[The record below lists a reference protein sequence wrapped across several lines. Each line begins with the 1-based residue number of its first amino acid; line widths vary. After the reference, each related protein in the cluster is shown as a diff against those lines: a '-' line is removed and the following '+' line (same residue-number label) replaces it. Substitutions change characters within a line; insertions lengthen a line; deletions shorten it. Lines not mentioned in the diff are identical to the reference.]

1 MHNDTPVHRDP
12 LVTAQ
17 ALPPSFILGT
27 ATASAQVEGA
37 TRIGRRTPS
46 VWDRF
51 AAEPGRI
58 LDGSTTAVTA
68 DHYYRYEEDVRAM
81 KELGTDAYR
90 LSLGWTRLQPE
101 GTGPLDAGGVD
112 FYDRLFDEPCQAG
125 ISPFVTLSHWDIPVQ
140 YEGGWLSRDTA
151 KRLGDFAGL
160 VAQRFADRVDGWITI
175 NEPATV
181 TLNGYALG
189 IHAPGVPLL
198 FDSLPTVHNQLLGHG
213 LAAQALR
220 AAGVPGQIGIT
231 NVHTPVVPASDS
243 SEDAAMAQLFDIV
256 HNRVFADPVLLGHY
270 PEVPDYLGGILDV
283 LTDVPAGD
291 LEIISTPLDF
301 YGLNYYMP
309 TRVAAGSGSGTSPDG
324 EAEAM
329 AALPFRLEAFPEYP
343 TTGFGWPV
351 APEFFAVALKEV
363 HERYGDRLP
372 PIYITENGASFADEV
387 GEDGKVHDAQRTA
400 YLARLARG
408 SSALATSLLKR
419 LLHDDSA
426 VGSHLIGF
434 FPTQCLP
441 EIEGV
446 LRCEVGAGCARFL
459 HYPRGD
465 VGEDGPNSTP
475 SPRLRDVEFA
485 NHPPAGPFIPVGGFG
500 IDLEVDESDRLP
512 VLEGHE

>member
-1 MHNDTPVHRDP
+1 MHNDAPVHRDP

-27 ATASAQVEGA
+27 ATASAQIEGA

-68 DHYYRYEEDVRAM
+68 DHYHRYREDVRAM
-81 KELGTDAYR
+81 KELGVDAYR

-101 GTGPLDAGGVD
+101 GTGPLDAGGID
-112 FYDRLFDEPCQAG
+112 FYDRLLDELCQAG

-181 TLNGYALG
+181 TLNGYALD
-189 IHAPGVPLL
+189 IHASGVPLL

-243 SEDAAMAQLFDIV
+243 AEDAAMA
-256 HNRVFADPVLLGHY
+256 
-270 PEVPDYLGGILDV
+270 E
-283 LTDVPAGD
+283 
-291 LEIISTPLDF
+291 
-301 YGLNYYMP
+301 
-309 TRVAAGSGSGTSPDG
+309 
-324 EAEAM
+324 
-329 AALPFRLEAFPEYP
+329 LPFRLEAFPEYP
-343 TTGFGWPV
+343 TTGFGWPI
-351 APEFFAVALKEV
+351 APEYFAVTLKEV
-363 HERYGDRLP
+363 QDRYGERVP
-372 PIYITENGASFADEV
+372 PIYTTENGASFADEV
-387 GEDGKVHDAQRTA
+387 GEDGKVRDAQRTA
-400 YLARLARG
+400 YLADHLG
-408 SSALATSLLKR
+408 TALA
-419 LLHDDSA
+419 A
-426 VGSHLIGF
+426 VAPG
-434 FPTQCLP
+434 
-441 EIEGV
+441 GV
-446 LRCEVGAGCARFL
+446 AE
-459 HYPRGD
+459 
-465 VGEDGPNSTP
+465 
-475 SPRLRDVEFA
+475 
-485 NHPPAGPFIPVGGFG
+485 G
-500 IDLEVDESDRLP
+500 IDLRGYFAWSLLDNWEWAAGFTQRFGIIHVDFETGERTPKASYDWLAEVSRLRP
-512 VLEGHE
+512 RS

>member
-1 MHNDTPVHRDP
+1 MHNDAPVHRDP

-81 KELGTDAYR
+81 KELGVDAYR

-101 GTGPLDAGGVD
+101 GTGPLDAGGID
-112 FYDRLFDEPCQAG
+112 FYDRLLDELCQAG

-220 AAGVPGQIGIT
+220 AAGVPGQIGVT

-243 SEDAAMAQLFDIV
+243 AEDAAMA
-256 HNRVFADPVLLGHY
+256 
-270 PEVPDYLGGILDV
+270 E
-283 LTDVPAGD
+283 
-291 LEIISTPLDF
+291 
-301 YGLNYYMP
+301 
-309 TRVAAGSGSGTSPDG
+309 
-324 EAEAM
+324 
-329 AALPFRLEAFPEYP
+329 LPFRLEAFPEYP
-343 TTGFGWPV
+343 TTGFGWPI
-351 APEFFAVALKEV
+351 APEYFAVTLKEV
-363 HERYGDRLP
+363 QDRYGERVP
-372 PIYITENGASFADEV
+372 PIYTTENGASFADEV
-387 GEDGKVHDAQRTA
+387 GEDGKVRDAQRTA
-400 YLARLARG
+400 YLADHLG
-408 SSALATSLLKR
+408 TALA
-419 LLHDDSA
+419 A
-426 VGSHLIGF
+426 VAPG
-434 FPTQCLP
+434 
-441 EIEGV
+441 GV
-446 LRCEVGAGCARFL
+446 AE
-459 HYPRGD
+459 
-465 VGEDGPNSTP
+465 
-475 SPRLRDVEFA
+475 
-485 NHPPAGPFIPVGGFG
+485 G
-500 IDLEVDESDRLP
+500 IDLRGYFAWSLLDNWEWAAGFTQRFGIIHVDFETGERTPKASYDWLAEVSRLRP
-512 VLEGHE
+512 RS

>member
-27 ATASAQVEGA
+27 ATASAQIEGA

-68 DHYYRYEEDVRAM
+68 DHNHRYREDVRAM
-81 KELGTDAYR
+81 KELGVDAYR

-101 GTGPLDAGGVD
+101 GTGPLDAGGID
-112 FYDRLFDEPCQAG
+112 FYDRLLDELCQAG

-189 IHAPGVPLL
+189 IHAPGVPL
-198 FDSLPTVHNQLLGHG
+198 FDSLPTMHNQLLGHG

-220 AAGVPGQIGIT
+220 AAGVPGQMGIT

-243 SEDAAMAQLFDIV
+243 AEDAAMAQLFDIV
-256 HNRVFADPVLLGHY
+256 HNRVFADPVLFWHY
-270 PEVPDYLGGILDV
+270 PEVPDYLGGI
-283 LTDVPAGD
+283 
-291 LEIISTPLDF
+291 
-301 YGLNYYMP
+301 
-309 TRVAAGSGSGTSPDG
+309 
-324 EAEAM
+324 
-329 AALPFRLEAFPEYP
+329 LEAFPEYP
-343 TTGFGWPV
+343 TTGFGWPI
-351 APEFFAVALKEV
+351 APGYFAVTLKEV
-363 HERYGDRLP
+363 QDRYGERVP
-372 PIYITENGASFADEV
+372 PIYTTGNGASFADEV
-387 GEDGKVHDAQRTA
+387 GEDGKVRDAQRTA
-400 YLARLARG
+400 YLARLACG
-408 SSALATSLLKR
+408 SVAPATSFLEC

-426 VGSHLIGF
+426 VGGHLIGF
-434 FPTQCLP
+434 LPAQCLP

-446 LRCEVGAGCARFL
+446 LRCEVGTGCARFL
-459 HYPRGD
+459 HHPRGD
-465 VGEDGPNSTP
+465 VGEDGSNSAP
-475 SPRLRDVEFA
+475 SPCRRDVEFA
-485 NHPPAGPFIPVGGFG
+485 NHPPAGPLIPVAGFG

-512 VLEGHE
+512 VLEGHEQRSHTAHG

>member
-1 MHNDTPVHRDP
+1 MHNDVPVHRDP

-68 DHYYRYEEDVRAM
+68 DHYHRYREDVRAM
-81 KELGTDAYR
+81 KELVVDAYR

-101 GTGPLDAGGVD
+101 GTGTLDAGGID
-112 FYDRLFDEPCQAG
+112 FYDRLLDELCQAG

-181 TLNGYALG
+181 TLNGYALD
-189 IHAPGVPLL
+189 I
-198 FDSLPTVHNQLLGHG
+198 
-213 LAAQALR
+213 
-220 AAGVPGQIGIT
+220 
-231 NVHTPVVPASDS
+231 HTPVVPASDS
-243 SEDAAMAQLFDIV
+243 AEDAAMAQLFDIV

-283 LTDVPAGD
+283 LADVPAGD

-329 AALPFRLEAFPEYP
+329 AELPFRLEAFPEYP
-343 TTGFGWPV
+343 TTGFGWPI
-351 APEFFAVALKEV
+351 APEYFAVTLKEV
-363 HERYGDRLP
+363 QDRYGERVP
-372 PIYITENGASFADEV
+372 PIYTTENGASFADEV
-387 GEDGKVHDAQRTA
+387 GEDGKVRDAQRTA
-400 YLARLARG
+400 YLADHLG
-408 SSALATSLLKR
+408 TALA
-419 LLHDDSA
+419 A
-426 VGSHLIGF
+426 VAPG
-434 FPTQCLP
+434 
-441 EIEGV
+441 GV
-446 LRCEVGAGCARFL
+446 AE
-459 HYPRGD
+459 
-465 VGEDGPNSTP
+465 
-475 SPRLRDVEFA
+475 
-485 NHPPAGPFIPVGGFG
+485 G
-500 IDLEVDESDRLP
+500 IDLRGYFAWSLLDNWEWAAGFTQRFGIIHVDFETGERTPKASYDWLAEVSRLRP
-512 VLEGHE
+512 RS

>member
-1 MHNDTPVHRDP
+1 MHNDAPVHRDP

-101 GTGPLDAGGVD
+101 GTWPLDAGGID
-112 FYDRLFDEPCQAG
+112 FYDRLLDELCQAG

-198 FDSLPTVHNQLLGHG
+198 FDSLPTVHNQLLRHG

-220 AAGVPGQIGIT
+220 AAGVPGQIGVT

-243 SEDAAMAQLFDIV
+243 AEDAAMA
-256 HNRVFADPVLLGHY
+256 
-270 PEVPDYLGGILDV
+270 E
-283 LTDVPAGD
+283 
-291 LEIISTPLDF
+291 
-301 YGLNYYMP
+301 
-309 TRVAAGSGSGTSPDG
+309 
-324 EAEAM
+324 
-329 AALPFRLEAFPEYP
+329 LPFRLEAFPEYP
-343 TTGFGWPV
+343 TTGFGWPI
-351 APEFFAVALKEV
+351 APEYFAVTLKEV
-363 HERYGDRLP
+363 QDRYGERVP
-372 PIYITENGASFADEV
+372 PIYTTENGASFADEV

-400 YLARLARG
+400 YLADHLG
-408 SSALATSLLKR
+408 TALATSLLKR

-459 HYPRGD
+459 HHPRGD
-465 VGEDGPNSTP
+465 VGEDGSNSAP
-475 SPRLRDVEFA
+475 SPCRRDVEFA
-485 NHPPAGPFIPVGGFG
+485 NHPPAGPLIPVAGFG

-512 VLEGHE
+512 VLEGHEQRSHTAHG